1 MKNTALITG
10 ASSGLGSEFARIHA
24 ANGGDVIIVARR
36 ADKLN
41 NLKKELENKYKVK
54 AKVIAKDLTLPN
66 LDCDSFSHR
75 TVYRNNDCNNPT
87 TILC

>member
-36 ADKLN
+36 ANKLN
-41 NLKKELENKYKVK
+41 NLKKRIGKQIQGKGQS
-54 AKVIAKDLTLPN
+54 
-66 LDCDSFSHR
+66 DC
-75 TVYRNNDCNNPT
+75 
-87 TILC
+87 